1 MNKLVKLSIVVLLG
15 AAVIAWYDP
24 TLLTGNK
31 NPLVRYH
38 HVFAKLTFLN
48 PVLEFFGIHHGKRAA
63 SSSSSAASKES
74 SEKKTNPVTD
84 GATTEPTRVFTKE
97 ELSKFKG
104 EDGGDIYIA
113 IMGKVFD
120 VSRGKDY
127 YGPGG
132 GYAFFSGQYTVIH
145 YKDVYVFHTKM
156 KNLIIKKIISL

>member
-48 PVLEFFGIHHGKRAA
+48 PVLEFFGIHHGKRPA
-63 SSSSSAASKES
+63 SSSSAAGTSSKES
-74 SEKKTNPVTD
+74 SDKKTLDPD

-97 ELSKFKG
+97 ELSKYKG
-104 EDGGDIYIA
+104 EDGGDIYMA

-120 VSRGKDY
+120 VSR
-127 YGPGG
+127 
-132 GYAFFSGQYTVIH
+132 
-145 YKDVYVFHTKM
+145 
-156 KNLIIKKIISL
+156 